1 MGYNP
6 GYLNLSVSFM
16 PLNPAS
22 KDVKFYPRGEE
33 LLNIFSHAFGLLLGC
48 VGLVL
53 LIVRALTDG
62 TVWHVVS
69 FTVFGISLIML
80 YGASTIYH
88 TTQTPERRIRWRV
101 VDHSAIYI
109 LIAGT
114 YTPFMLTTLRGQLG
128 WTLFG
133 VTWGM
138 AAVGITLKLF
148 FTGRFTVVSTL
159 MYVAMGWLIIFAIK
173 PLAAALPEAG
183 IYWLIVGG
191 ISYTVGAI
199 LYAIKSIPYNHA
211 IFHFFVL
218 FGSFSHFMAVYGYI
232 IH

>member
-1 MGYNP
+1 
-6 GYLNLSVSFM
+6 M
-16 PLNPAS
+16 PLNPAAP
-22 KDVKFYPRGEE
+22 KVKFYPRCEE
-33 LLNIFSHAFGLLLGC
+33 RLNIGSHALGLLLSS

-53 LIVRALTDG
+53 LLMRALTLG
-62 TVWHVVS
+62 TLWHVVS
-69 FTVFGISLIML
+69 FAVFGISLML
-80 YGASTIYH
+80 LYAASTIYH
-88 TTQTPERRIRWRV
+88 MTQTPARRIRWRV
-101 VDHSAIYI
+101 VDHAAIYI

-114 YTPFMLTTLRGQLG
+114 YTPFMLTTLRGSLG

-133 VTWGM
+133 VTWGI
-138 AAVGITLKLF
+138 AFVGIILKLF

-159 MYVAMGWLIIFAIK
+159 MYVAMGWLIMFAIK

-183 IYWLIVGG
+183 IYWLIAGG

-199 LYAIKSIPYNHA
+199 LYAIKVIPYNHA

>member
-1 MGYNP
+1 
-6 GYLNLSVSFM
+6 M
-16 PLNPAS
+16 PLNPAAPN
-22 KDVKFYPRGEE
+22 VKFYPRCEE
-33 LLNIFSHAFGLLLGC
+33 RLNIGSHALGLLLSS

-53 LIVRALTDG
+53 LLMRALTLG
-62 TVWHVVS
+62 TLWHVVS
-69 FTVFGISLIML
+69 FAVFGISLML
-80 YGASTIYH
+80 LYAASTIYH
-88 TTQTPERRIRWRV
+88 MTQTPARRIRWRV
-101 VDHSAIYI
+101 VDHAAIYI

-114 YTPFMLTTLRGQLG
+114 YTPFMLTTLRGSLG

-133 VTWGM
+133 VTWGI
-138 AAVGITLKLF
+138 AFVGIILKLF

-159 MYVAMGWLIIFAIK
+159 MYVAMGWLIMFAIK

-183 IYWLIVGG
+183 IYWLIAGG
-191 ISYTVGAI
+191 ISYTMGAI
-199 LYAIKSIPYNHA
+199 LYAIKVIPYNHA

>member
-1 MGYNP
+1 
-6 GYLNLSVSFM
+6 M
-16 PLNPAS
+16 PLNPAAPN
-22 KDVKFYPRGEE
+22 VKFYPRCEE
-33 LLNIFSHAFGLLLGC
+33 RLNIGSHALGLLLSS

-53 LIVRALTDG
+53 LLMRALTLG
-62 TVWHVVS
+62 TLWHVVS
-69 FTVFGISLIML
+69 FAVFGISLML
-80 YGASTIYH
+80 LYAASTIYH
-88 TTQTPERRIRWRV
+88 MTQTPARRIRWRV
-101 VDHSAIYI
+101 VDHAAIYI

-114 YTPFMLTTLRGQLG
+114 YTPFMLTTLRGSLG

-133 VTWGM
+133 VTWGI
-138 AAVGITLKLF
+138 AFVGIILKLF

-159 MYVAMGWLIIFAIK
+159 MYVAMGWLIMFAIK

-183 IYWLIVGG
+183 IYWLIAGG

-199 LYAIKSIPYNHA
+199 LYAIKVIPYNHA

>member
-1 MGYNP
+1 
-6 GYLNLSVSFM
+6 M

-22 KDVKFYPRGEE
+22 KHVKFYSRGEE
-33 LLNIFSHAFGLLLGC
+33 RLNILSHAFGLLLSC
-48 VGLVL
+48 IGLVL
-53 LIVRALTDG
+53 LLIRASSEG
-62 TVWHVVS
+62 TIWHVIS
-69 FTVFGISLIML
+69 FTVFGVSLIIL
-80 YGASTIYH
+80 YAASTIYH
-88 TTQTPERRIRWRV
+88 TTQTPQRRIRWRV
-101 VDHSAIYI
+101 VDHAAIYI

-114 YTPFMLTTLRGQLG
+114 YTPFMLTTLRGSLG
-128 WTLFG
+128 WTLLA

-138 AAVGITLKLF
+138 ALLGIVLKLF

-159 MYVAMGWLIIFAIK
+159 MYVFMGWLIMFAIK

-183 IYWLIVGG
+183 IYWLIAGG
-191 ISYTVGAI
+191 ISYTVGAL
-199 LYAIKSIPYNHA
+199 LYAIKAIPYNHA

>member
-1 MGYNP
+1 
-6 GYLNLSVSFM
+6 M

-22 KDVKFYPRGEE
+22 QKVKFYPRGEE
-33 LLNIFSHAFGLLLGC
+33 LLNIASHAFGLLLSC

-53 LIVRALTDG
+53 LVLRALSAG

-69 FTVFGISLIML
+69 FAVFGGSLIVL
-80 YGASTIYH
+80 YAASTIYH

-101 VDHSAIYI
+101 VDHAAIYI

-114 YTPFMLTTLRGQLG
+114 YTPFMLTTLRGTLG
-128 WTLFG
+128 WTLFA
-133 VTWGM
+133 VTWGI
-138 AAVGITLKLF
+138 ALLGIILKLF

-159 MYVAMGWLIIFAIK
+159 MYVLMGWLIMFAIK

-183 IYWLIVGG
+183 IFWLMAGG

-199 LYAIKSIPYNHA
+199 LYAIKVIPYNHA

-218 FGSFSHFMAVYGYI
+218 FGSFSHFMAVYAYI

>member
-1 MGYNP
+1 
-6 GYLNLSVSFM
+6 M
-16 PLNPAS
+16 PLNPAAPN
-22 KDVKFYPRGEE
+22 VKFYPRCEE
-33 LLNIFSHAFGLLLGC
+33 RLNIGSHALGLLLSS

-53 LIVRALTDG
+53 LLMRALTLG
-62 TVWHVVS
+62 TLWHVVS
-69 FTVFGISLIML
+69 FAVFGISLML
-80 YGASTIYH
+80 LYAASTIYH
-88 TTQTPERRIRWRV
+88 MTQTPARRIRWRV
-101 VDHSAIYI
+101 VDHAAIYI

-114 YTPFMLTTLRGQLG
+114 YTPFMLTTLRGSLG

-133 VTWGM
+133 VTWGI
-138 AAVGITLKLF
+138 AFVGIILKLF

-159 MYVAMGWLIIFAIK
+159 MYVAMGWLIMFAIK

-183 IYWLIVGG
+183 IYWLIAGG

-199 LYAIKSIPYNHA
+199 LYAIKVIPYNHA

-218 FGSFSHFMAVYGYI
+218 FGSFSHFMVVYGYI

>member
-1 MGYNP
+1 M
-6 GYLNLSVSFM
+6 
-16 PLNPAS
+16 
-22 KDVKFYPRGEE
+22 KFYSLGEE
-33 LLNIFSHAFGLLLGC
+33 RLNIFSHAFGLMLSC

-53 LIVRALTDG
+53 LILRATSQG
-62 TVWHVVS
+62 TLWHVLGFS
-69 FTVFGISLIML
+69 VFGVSLIML
-80 YGASTIYH
+80 YAASTIYH
-88 TTQTPERRIRWRV
+88 TTQTPQRRIRWRV
-101 VDHSAIYI
+101 VDHAAIYI

-114 YTPFMLTTLRGQLG
+114 YTPFMLTTLRGSLG
-128 WTLFG
+128 WTLLA

-138 AAVGITLKLF
+138 ALLGIVLKLF

-159 MYVAMGWLIIFAIK
+159 MYVFMGWLIMFAIK
-173 PLAAALPEAG
+173 PMAVALPEAG
-183 IYWLIVGG
+183 IYWLIAGG

-199 LYAIKSIPYNHA
+199 LYAIKAIPYNHA

>member
-1 MGYNP
+1 
-6 GYLNLSVSFM
+6 M

-22 KDVKFYPRGEE
+22 QQVKFYPRGEE
-33 LLNIFSHAFGLLLGC
+33 LLNISSHALGLLLSCG
-48 VGLVL
+48 GLVL
-53 LIVRALTDG
+53 LLVRAISIG
-62 TVWHVVS
+62 SVWHVVS
-69 FTVFGISLIML
+69 FAVFGVSLITL
-80 YGASTIYH
+80 YAASTIYH
-88 TTQTPERRIRWRV
+88 MTQTPERRIRWRV
-101 VDHSAIYI
+101 VDHAAIYI

-128 WTLFG
+128 WTLFA
-133 VTWGM
+133 VTWGI
-138 AAVGITLKLF
+138 ALVGIILKLF

-159 MYVAMGWLIIFAIK
+159 MYVAMGWLIMFAIQ

-183 IYWLIVGG
+183 IYWLITGG

-199 LYAIKSIPYNHA
+199 LYAIKAIPYNHA

>member
-1 MGYNP
+1 
-6 GYLNLSVSFM
+6 M
-16 PLNPAS
+16 PLNPAAS
-22 KDVKFYPRGEE
+22 KVKFYPRCEE
-33 LLNIFSHAFGLLLGC
+33 RLNIGSHALGLLLSS

-53 LIVRALTDG
+53 LLMRALTLG
-62 TVWHVVS
+62 TLWHVVS
-69 FTVFGISLIML
+69 FAVFGISLML
-80 YGASTIYH
+80 LYAASTIYH
-88 TTQTPERRIRWRV
+88 MTQTPARRIRWRV
-101 VDHSAIYI
+101 VDHAAIYI

-114 YTPFMLTTLRGQLG
+114 YTPFMLTTLRGSLG

-133 VTWGM
+133 VTWGI
-138 AAVGITLKLF
+138 AFVGIILKLF

-159 MYVAMGWLIIFAIK
+159 MYVAMGWLIMFAIK

-183 IYWLIVGG
+183 IYWLIAGG

-199 LYAIKSIPYNHA
+199 LYAIKVIPYNHA

-218 FGSFSHFMAVYGYI
+218 FGSFSHFMAVYGYV

>member
-1 MGYNP
+1 
-6 GYLNLSVSFM
+6 M
-16 PLNPAS
+16 PLNPADS
-22 KDVKFYPRGEE
+22 QVKFYPRGEE
-33 LLNIFSHAFGLLLGC
+33 WLNIGSHALGLLLSC

-53 LIVRALTDG
+53 LLIRAVTMG
-62 TVWHVVS
+62 SAWHVLS
-69 FTVFGISLIML
+69 FAVFGVSLIVL
-80 YGASTIYH
+80 YAASTIYH
-88 TTQTPERRIRWRV
+88 MTQTPARRIRWRV
-101 VDHSAIYI
+101 VDHAAIYV

-128 WTLFG
+128 WTLFA

-138 AAVGITLKLF
+138 ALVGIVLKLF

-159 MYVAMGWLIIFAIK
+159 MYVAMGWLIMFAIK

-183 IYWLIVGG
+183 LYWLIAGG

-199 LYAIKSIPYNHA
+199 LYAIKVIPYNHA
-211 IFHFFVL
+211 IFHLFVL
-218 FGSFSHFMAVYGYI
+218 FGSLSHFMAVYGYI